1 MQGLE
6 VGAHLKC
13 SLGSIK
19 RCGTLKKERKPE
31 VRRGL
36 FLKGLWVFLEKWW
49 IVHKQ
54 ICGSWESHETSQSC
68 SLFPQGIVAAARS
81 KGEHKQKVFLTVSFG
96 GIKIFDEKTGVSKVI
111 VGWDRIQSF
120 LGSFR
125 SISWLGSG
133 ISLVQTH
140 VKHLRD
146 LTEGYHLS
154 EQATASPVECSLCV
168 VSGRKIIFC
177 MEWEVKDTG
186 KCEVGCVKLPSNNFL
201 SSIWSRKLQR
211 LSCLTYTVSATAIP
225 CFIF

>member
-1 MQGLE
+1 M
-6 VGAHLKC
+6 
-13 SLGSIK
+13 
-19 RCGTLKKERKPE
+19 
-31 VRRGL
+31 
-36 FLKGLWVFLEKWW
+36 WYLEKREEARSKEGTVPGRSLSFPRKVVNCPQADLWLLGEPW
-49 IVHKQ
+49 NQ
-54 ICGSWESHETSQSC
+54 PSC

-168 VSGRKIIFC
+168 VSGRKIVFC

-211 LSCLTYTVSATAIP
+211 FSFLTYTVSATAIP
-225 CFIF
+225 CLIF